1 MYVTLDIAG
10 IDIFI
15 FIHDQTLQSLTLTK
29 NICNTFWDKGSNKI
43 NQL

>member
-10 IDIFI
+10 IGIFV

-29 NICNTFWDKGSNKI
+29 NYMQHILG
-43 NQL
+43 QRE